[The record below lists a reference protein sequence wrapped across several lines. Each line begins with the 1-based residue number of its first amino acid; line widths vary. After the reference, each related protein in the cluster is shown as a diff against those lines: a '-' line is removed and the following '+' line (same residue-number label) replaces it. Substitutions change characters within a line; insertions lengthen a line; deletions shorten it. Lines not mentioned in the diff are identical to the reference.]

1 MILKCI
7 HTLLIHLLIE
17 GIRKDAI
24 LSTNNLMKECYVV
37 SVVVLWLGEG
47 VFIHLMSYNYL
58 ANKKCFQLGLT
69 KLNQEF
75 RTICIFIDISRG
87 INGLS
92 LIGINY
98 INYFACIF
106 LITNKILKYE

>member
-17 GIRKDAI
+17 GIRNDEI
-24 LSTNNLMKECYVV
+24 LSTKNVMKECYVV

-47 VFIHLMSYNYL
+47 VFIHLMSNNYL
-58 ANKKCFQLGLT
+58 AKEKCFSDWFKCLT
-69 KLNQEF
+69 KLNQKF

-87 INGLS
+87 IKGLS
-92 LIGINY
+92 LISINY
-98 INYFACIF
+98 QLLCLNFPY
-106 LITNKILKYE
+106 N